1 MRENEALRGRV
12 RELKLEAAEATAAAR
27 DDIDRLTARAR
38 TLELQDNVWARENT
52 ELKAT
57 LDAQVREAMRGGN
70 PPDQNK
76 EGLVMAIS
84 TGRFIPAV

>member
-1 MRENEALRGRV
+1 MRENEALRVRV

-38 TLELQDNVWARENT
+38 TLELQDSVWARENT

-57 LDAQVREAMRGGN
+57 LDAQVREAMWGGW
-70 PPDQNK
+70 
-76 EGLVMAIS
+76 LVES
-84 TGRFIPAV
+84 TGSK